1 MKTIIFGLLL
11 SIGVQAATSS
21 DADTTYAKRGEDF
34 KMALEAANLYKSA
47 ANGSRSPKDLV
58 DNKLGEAQALYFYG
72 NKVSTKNEKKAVYTR
87 AYKAALSAVATSSKS
102 KGVPAE
108 GFTKTDLAKG
118 HYLYAINLARW
129 GNANGI
135 SASISKLPELM
146 ENLEIANKLDETAE
160 NFGAYRTSGRVR
172 FKVPAALA
180 RLRGLSNFSTEDAL
194 DDLFNAYD
202 NSLITVSEVDVQT
215 AANTT
220 TTVYLLDVLAD
231 LGERGDFCE
240 IFSSMRELS
249 KADDAIIAK
258 YFPTKIPESKE
269 DLKNLMACAA
279 NKDNCEKGDF
289 QSGKE
294 IFELSKR
301 CR

>member
-1 MKTIIFGLLL
+1 MKGIIFGLMVSL
-11 SIGVQAATSS
+11 GANAATSG
-21 DADTTYAKRGEDF
+21 DADTIYAKRGEDF
-34 KMALEAANLYKSA
+34 KNALQAANLYKTA
-47 ANGSRSPKDLV
+47 AEGSRSTKDLV
-58 DNKLGEAQALYFYG
+58 DNKLGEAKALYYYG
-72 NKVSTKNEKKAVYTR
+72 NKVSSKEEKKSVYTR
-87 AYKAALSAVATSSKS
+87 AYKAAQNAIAKSSAS

-108 GFTKTDLAKG
+108 GFSKSDLAVA
-118 HYLYAINLARW
+118 HYFYAINLARW

-135 SASISKLPELM
+135 SASIGKLPELM
-146 ENLEIANKLDETAE
+146 ENLELTNKLDETVE
-160 NFGAYRTSGRVR
+160 NFGAYRTAGRVR

-202 NSLITVSEVDVQT
+202 NSVISIEELDVET
-215 AANTT
+215 SANTT

-240 IFSSMRELS
+240 IFSGMKALS
-249 KADDAIIAK
+249 TASDAVLAK
-258 YFPTKIPESKE
+258 YFPTKVPESKE
-269 DLKNLMACAA
+269 DIANLMACAA
-279 NKDNCEKGDF
+279 KKDDCEKGDF

>member
-1 MKTIIFGLLL
+1 MKKILL
-11 SIGVQAATSS
+11 SMVLCGSLQAATSG
-21 DADTTYAKRGEDF
+21 DADTLYAKRGEDF
-34 KMALEAANLYKSA
+34 KMALQAANLYKIA
-47 ANGSRSPKDLV
+47 AEGSRSTKDLV
-58 DNKLGEAQALYFYG
+58 DNKLGEAKALYFYG
-72 NKVSTKNEKKAVYTR
+72 NKVASKDEKKTIYTR
-87 AYKAALSAVATSSKS
+87 AYKAALSAVEKSSAS
-102 KGVPAE
+102 KGVPAA
-108 GFTKTDLAKG
+108 GFTKSDLAEA
-118 HYLYAINLARW
+118 HYFYAINLARW

-135 SASISKLPELM
+135 SASIGKLPELM
-146 ENLEIANKLDETAE
+146 QNLELTNKLDESVE
-160 NFGAYRTSGRVR
+160 NFGAYRTAGRVR

-202 NSLITVSEVDVQT
+202 NSMITVEEVDVET
-215 AANTT
+215 SANTT

-240 IFSSMRELS
+240 IFSGMKALS
-249 KADDAIIAK
+249 TAGDAVIAK

-269 DLKNLMACAA
+269 DIANLMACAA
-279 NKDNCEKGDF
+279 NKDDCEKGDF